1 MRKINTSD
9 FRRATRL
16 TPRAVNRQIVLNLI
30 REHQPISRAEL
41 ARRMGVH
48 RGAMTGLVA
57 DLVGTGAVY
66 EEKRVAPVARG
77 RRPTL
82 LFVRTRD
89 RFAAAV
95 DVRPRRTTLAL
106 ADYGGRVLGR
116 DEFDTPL
123 TPDALVDELAQR
135 IRALR
140 ADPPPEALGGE
151 CHGVGVVVPG
161 MVDRRTSRVLYAPRL
176 GWRNVDL
183 RAALGERLG
192 LKVRVESAPIACALA
207 RLWLSPEQANVRSF
221 AYVSISDG
229 VGVGLV
235 LKGEVVRGQAHT
247 AGEFGHVSFDPNGP
261 ECVCGQRGCWEALAG
276 NAATVAR
283 YADAMR
289 AERAGSSQD
298 GANGALGSRV
308 EVAPTVEEVIRRAAA
323 AEPAAVAALTE
334 TGRQIGRGLAAVV
347 SAFNPGR
354 IFVGGEVTAAWGL
367 IGGPI
372 RSALVGGTLTDAA
385 RETPVIP
392 DRNPA
397 EYRLLGAVALIAAP
411 TFAAPKVG

>member
-1 MRKINTSD
+1 M
-9 FRRATRL
+9 
-16 TPRAVNRQIVLNLI
+16 
-30 REHQPISRAEL
+30 
-41 ARRMGVH
+41 
-48 RGAMTGLVA
+48 
-57 DLVGTGAVY
+57 
-66 EEKRVAPVARG
+66 
-77 RRPTL
+77 
-82 LFVRTRD
+82 
-89 RFAAAV
+89 
-95 DVRPRRTTLAL
+95 
-106 ADYGGRVLGR
+106 
-116 DEFDTPL
+116 
-123 TPDALVDELAQR
+123 
-135 IRALR
+135 
-140 ADPPPEALGGE
+140 
-151 CHGVGVVVPG
+151 
-161 MVDRRTSRVLYAPRL
+161 
-176 GWRNVDL
+176 
-183 RAALGERLG
+183 G

-221 AYVSISDG
+221 AYVSISEG

-247 AGEFGHVSFDPNGP
+247 AGEFGHVSLDPNGP

-283 YADAMR
+283 YTDTVR
-289 AERAGSSQD
+289 AERAR
-298 GANGALGSRV
+298 ANGARRSVILRDGV
-308 EVAPTVEEVIRRAAA
+308 TPTVEEVIHRAGAG
-323 AEPAAVAALTE
+323 ELAAVAALTE

-354 IFVGGEVTAAWGL
+354 IFVGGEVTAAWEL

-372 RSALVGGTLTDAA
+372 RSALVAGTLTDAA

>member
-57 DLVGTGAVY
+57 DLVGTGTVY

-82 LFVRTRD
+82 LYVRTRD

-123 TPDALVDELAQR
+123 TPEALVDELGRR
-135 IRALR
+135 IGALR
-140 ADPPPEALGGE
+140 SDPPSEALGGE
-151 CHGVGVVVPG
+151 CYGVGVVVPG
-161 MVDRRTSRVLYAPRL
+161 MVDRRTSRVVYAPRL

-183 RAALGERLG
+183 RTALGERLG

-207 RLWLSPEQANVRSF
+207 RLWLSPEPADVRSF
-221 AYVSISDG
+221 AYVSISEG

-247 AGEFGHVSFDPNGP
+247 AGEFGHVSLDPNGP
-261 ECVCGQRGCWEALAG
+261 ACVCGQRGCWEALAG

-283 YADAMR
+283 YTDATR
-289 AERAGSSQD
+289 PSTQG
-298 GANGALGSRV
+298 GFNGAAKSRV
-308 EVAPTVEEVIRRAAA
+308 AHAPTVEEVIRRAAA
-323 AEPAAVAALTE
+323 GELAAVDALTE

-354 IFVGGEVTAAWGL
+354 IFVGGEVTAAWEL
-367 IGGPI
+367 IGSPI
-372 RSALVGGTLTDAA
+372 RRSLVAGTLTDAA

>member
-1 MRKINTSD
+1 
-9 FRRATRL
+9 
-16 TPRAVNRQIVLNLI
+16 
-30 REHQPISRAEL
+30 
-41 ARRMGVH
+41 MGVH

-57 DLVGTGAVY
+57 DLVDTGVVY
-66 EEKRVAPVARG
+66 EEKRVVPVVRG

-82 LFVRTRD
+82 LYVRTRD

-95 DVRPRRTTLAL
+95 DVRPRRTSLAL
-106 ADYGGRVLGR
+106 ADYGGRVLRR
-116 DEFDTPL
+116 DEFDTPGS
-123 TPDALVDELAQR
+123 PDALVDELARR
-135 IRALR
+135 IGVLQAE
-140 ADPPPEALGGE
+140 PHEALGGE

-161 MVDRRTSRVLYAPRL
+161 MVDRRTSRVVYAPRL

-183 RAALGERLG
+183 RSALTERLG

-207 RLWLSPEQANVRSF
+207 RLWLSPGPANVRSF
-221 AYVSISDG
+221 AYVSISEG

-283 YADAMR
+283 YAEAVLEAR
-289 AERAGSSQD
+289 IGAETRTVQWRRD
-298 GANGALGSRV
+298 LT
-308 EVAPTVEEVIRRAAA
+308 PTVEEVIRRAGVG
-323 AEPAAVAALTE
+323 EPEAVAALTE

-347 SAFNPGR
+347 SVFNPGR
-354 IFVGGEVTAAWGL
+354 IFVGGEVTAAWDL

-372 RSALVGGTLTDAA
+372 RSALGAGTLTEAG

-411 TFAAPKVG
+411 SFAAPKVG

>member
-1 MRKINTSD
+1 MRKINTTD

-16 TPRAVNRQIVLNLI
+16 TPRVVNRQIVLNLI

-82 LFVRTRD
+82 LYVRTRD
-89 RFAAAV
+89 HFAAAV

-106 ADYGGRVLGR
+106 SDYAGRVLGR
-116 DEFDTPL
+116 DEFDTPP

-135 IRALR
+135 IAVLR
-140 ADPPPEALGGE
+140 ADPPSEALGGE

-161 MVDRRTSRVLYAPRL
+161 MVDRRTSRVVYAPRL
-176 GWRNVDL
+176 GWRNADL
-183 RAALGERLG
+183 RTPLGERLG

-221 AYVSISDG
+221 AYVSISEG

-247 AGEFGHVSFDPNGP
+247 AGEFGHVSLDPNGP

-283 YADAMR
+283 YADARR
-289 AERAGSSQD
+289 AERAR
-298 GANGALGSRV
+298 ANGATRAVIARDDVL
-308 EVAPTVEEVIRRAAA
+308 PTVEEVIRRAAA
-323 AEPAAVAALTE
+323 GELAAVAALTE

-354 IFVGGEVTAAWGL
+354 IFVGGEVTAAWEL

-372 RSALVGGTLTDAA
+372 RSALVAGTLTDAA

>member
-57 DLVGTGAVY
+57 DLVDTGVVY
-66 EEKRVAPVARG
+66 EEKRVVPVVRG

-82 LFVRTRD
+82 LYVRTRD

-95 DVRPRRTTLAL
+95 DVRPRRTSLAL
-106 ADYGGRVLGR
+106 ADYGGRVLRR
-116 DEFDTPL
+116 DEFDTPGS
-123 TPDALVDELAQR
+123 PEALVDELARRVGVLQVE
-135 IRALR
+135 
-140 ADPPPEALGGE
+140 PPEALGGE

-161 MVDRRTSRVLYAPRL
+161 MVDRRTSRVVYAPRL

-183 RAALGERLG
+183 RSALTERLG

-207 RLWLSPEQANVRSF
+207 RLWLSAEPANVRSF
-221 AYVSISDG
+221 AYVSISEG

-235 LKGEVVRGQAHT
+235 LKGEVVRGHAHT

-283 YADAMR
+283 YAEAVLEAR
-289 AERAGSSQD
+289 IGAEASTVQRHRD
-298 GANGALGSRV
+298 L
-308 EVAPTVEEVIRRAAA
+308 APTVEEVIRRAGVG
-323 AEPAAVAALTE
+323 EPEAVAALSE

-354 IFVGGEVTAAWGL
+354 IFVGGEVTAAWDL

-372 RSALVGGTLTDAA
+372 RSALSAGTLTEAG

-411 TFAAPKVG
+411 SFAAPKVG